1 MIDDPITRI
10 AAMLIRD
17 GFIRGPDAPELL
29 DQSTQEALEERLK
42 LVGLTLVLSTHTD
55 AWGVIITPAVAKE
68 VGTEWISNDRRLR
81 RNTIAL
87 IVILWK
93 ELILPRRLR
102 SDAEAIRRGQAN
114 LMGDVLESVDDIPKT
129 SLRQLHGDYGNRFGK
144 ENTLKGLLTYLRR
157 LHVIEFE
164 THDEIRAGP
173 LLDII
178 LPGPEM
184 KHYVETEIASAIER
198 EHQIITPGGS

>member
-1 MIDDPITRI
+1 MSEDPVTRI
-10 AAMLIRD
+10 AVTLIRD
-17 GFIRGPDAPELL
+17 GYVRRADAPELL
-29 DQSTQEALEERLK
+29 DQGIQQAVEERLR

-55 AWGVIITPAVAKE
+55 AWGVVISPNVVKHT
-68 VGTEWISNDRRLR
+68 GTDWISNDKGLR

-93 ELILPRRLR
+93 ELVLPRRLR
-102 SDAEAIRRGQAN
+102 TDAEAVRTGQAT
-114 LMGDVLESVDDIPKT
+114 LTGGLIEPDEAPRT

-157 LHVIEFE
+157 VHVIEFE
-164 THDEIRAGP
+164 THDSIRAGP
-173 LLDII
+173 MLDIL

-184 KHYVETEIASAIER
+184 KYYVETEIAASVKRELEVSAPER
-198 EHQIITPGGS
+198 T